1 MADLN
6 DDNHLFEEMSP
17 GTIGRNIV
25 RRLGLASQVAEA
37 IRSNNNT
44 RSKSTSEEVKLGSHG
59 ESLIGKLTCMHIT
72 CTVFG
77 KILQKRVC
85 FSLGYFRVSE

>member
-6 DDNHLFEEMSP
+6 DDEHLFEEMSP
-17 GTIGRNIV
+17 ESPGTIG

-59 ESLIGKLTCMHIT
+59 ESLIGKLLHVQYLVNFAEES
-72 CTVFG
+72 VFF
-77 KILQKRVC
+77 
-85 FSLGYFRVSE
+85 FSLF